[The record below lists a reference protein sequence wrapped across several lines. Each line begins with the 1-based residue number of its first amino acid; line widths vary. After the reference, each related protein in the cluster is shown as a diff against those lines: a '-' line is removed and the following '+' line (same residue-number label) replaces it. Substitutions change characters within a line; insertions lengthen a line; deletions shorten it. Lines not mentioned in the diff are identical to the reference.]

1 VPKVADE
8 GVVIGTEK
16 KKCPGR
22 EVGTTATGAGFICVR
37 DSEFSAP
44 ALAAVVPLAE
54 RQKSVRVERVSTKPG
69 RPWLW
74 RAGASNVVPF
84 VALLHGPGILRRRVA
99 GYNFDLAGLW
109 IDPHTGY
116 TQSRCG
122 YGFDRPSR
130 LSAEN
135 WMERGS

>member
-1 VPKVADE
+1 LRHSAEDITFFRRKHSERGDWFQQAAAVTGGGGQRKPRQGGAEFFLRQGGFVTRVPKVADE

-54 RQKSVRVERVSTKPG
+54 RQS
-69 RPWLW
+69 L
-74 RAGASNVVPF
+74 
-84 VALLHGPGILRRRVA
+84 
-99 GYNFDLAGLW
+99 
-109 IDPHTGY
+109 
-116 TQSRCG
+116 
-122 YGFDRPSR
+122 
-130 LSAEN
+130 
-135 WMERGS
+135 